1 MFHYP
6 EWSVCDSW
14 IVQGDWIELMTE
26 NWENTL
32 DLFQIADPD
41 RYKAIRSLGSKSQ
54 QQDAVREIIE
64 RASASQVQIECKFD
78 TLSGVI
84 ARENIQSIGLLKL
97 DAEFADWEILSGVK
111 AEDWNR
117 IRQVAME
124 VHMQSDAAPI
134 SKFFREQGFSHV
146 AGKQLKTGTSCV
158 WARK

>member
-1 MFHYP
+1 
-6 EWSVCDSW
+6 
-14 IVQGDWIELMTE
+14 MTE

-41 RYKAIRSLGSKSQ
+41 RYTAIRSLGSKSLQ
-54 QQDAVREIIE
+54 QGAVREIIE

-84 ARENIQSIGLLKL
+84 AQENIQSIGLLKL
-97 DAEFADWEILSGVK
+97 DAEFADWEILNGVK

-124 VHMQSDAAPI
+124 VHVQSDVAPV
-134 SKFFREQGFSHV
+134 SKFLSERGFSHV
-146 AGKQLKTGTSCV
+146 TGKQLKMATSCV